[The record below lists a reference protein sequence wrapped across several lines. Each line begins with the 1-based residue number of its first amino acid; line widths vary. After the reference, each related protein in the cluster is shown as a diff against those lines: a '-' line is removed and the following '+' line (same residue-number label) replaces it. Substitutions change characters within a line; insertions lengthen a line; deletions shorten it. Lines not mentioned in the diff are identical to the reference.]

1 MRRTL
6 LPATG
11 CVTHHVPAERQSQ
24 RHRAAV
30 AEQTLAW
37 LGLFQAYPD
46 QPQMSVA
53 AALSC
58 LLLLATWY
66 GHQTRPAVAQATD
79 PPRAALAQAAPDD
92 ARAARDR
99 AETPSGQPDVAPA
112 QAGIAPVD
120 DPAGK
125 ASQAPAATSE
135 REGTA
140 SALKSQA
147 GDPSG
152 TDPNAAAPPDDIL
165 GLILAGGPLNIVFMS
180 VLGLF
185 SLAAVAVALERLVQT
200 SRRRLLPAP
209 LLTGLAE
216 LIRRGELHPQ
226 AYHELCHRHPSPL
239 ACVLQAGL
247 ARLGRPANEIE
258 KAMEDTLARE
268 VSQLRARIRPLSVIG
283 SVVPLVGLLGT
294 VVGMLEAFR
303 TASTAGLGKAELLAK
318 GIYLALETTVAGLVI
333 AIPAMLAAAWLGARV
348 ERAMFVIDERMME
361 LLPLVPRMQQ
371 PPAERSGSRG
381 GQNPLL
387 SSRS

>member
-11 CVTHHVPAERQSQ
+11 CAKRHLPAEQQ
-24 RHRAAV
+24 PERHWAAV
-30 AEQTLAW
+30 AKQDLKRQD
-37 LGLFQAYPD
+37 LFQA
-46 QPQMSVA
+46 
-53 AALSC
+53 ALDRPRMLARLAC
-58 LLLLATWY
+58 LLLLASWY
-66 GHQTRPAVAQATD
+66 GQEARPAVAQATE
-79 PPRAALAQAAPDD
+79 P
-92 ARAARDR
+92 ARAAVAQASSDDATAALGR
-99 AETPSGQPDVAPA
+99 AEPPSGEPDAAPAHTGVAPA
-112 QAGIAPVD
+112 GDAA
-120 DPAGK
+120 AK
-125 ASQAPAATSE
+125 ASQGPAAAPES
-135 REGTA
+135 EGTA
-140 SALKSQA
+140 FASQ
-147 GDPSG
+147 GEPGGPSG
-152 TDPNAAAPPDDIL
+152 TDPNAPAPPDDIL

-216 LIRRGELHPQ
+216 LVRRGELHPQ
-226 AYHELCHRHPSPL
+226 AYHELCHGHPSPL
-239 ACVLQAGL
+239 ASVLQAGL

-283 SVVPLVGLLGT
+283 SVAPLVGLLGT

-318 GIYLALETTVAGLVI
+318 GIYLALETTVAGLAI
-333 AIPAMLAAAWLGARV
+333 AIPAMLAAAWLQARV
-348 ERAMFVIDERMME
+348 ERATFVIDERMME
-361 LLPLVPRMQQ
+361 VLSLVPRMQQ
-371 PPAERSGSRG
+371 PPAERSVSRG

>member
-1 MRRTL
+1 MAAHART
-6 LPATG
+6 P
-11 CVTHHVPAERQSQ
+11 QS
-24 RHRAAV
+24 
-30 AEQTLAW
+30 
-37 LGLFQAYPD
+37 LFQPAP
-46 QPQMSVA
+46 QRPQMFVA
-53 AALSC
+53 AALAS
-58 LLLLATWY
+58 LLVLAIWY
-66 GHQTRPAVAQATD
+66 GLEARPAAAQETE
-79 PPRAALAQAAPDD
+79 PVTTALAQAAPDD
-92 ARAARDR
+92 AVGARDQ
-99 AETPSGQPDVAPA
+99 AETPFGQPGAAPA
-112 QAGIAPVD
+112 QLGLAP
-120 DPAGK
+120 AEEAAAK
-125 ASQAPAATSE
+125 ASQGPAAGPES
-135 REGTA
+135 EGTA
-140 SALKSQA
+140 FASGVQA
-147 GDPSG
+147 GGPSG
-152 TDPNAAAPPDDIL
+152 TDPNAAAPDDIL

-226 AYHELCHRHPSPL
+226 AYHELCQGHASPL
-239 ACVLQAGL
+239 ASVLQAGL

-283 SVVPLVGLLGT
+283 SVAPLVGLLGT

-318 GIYLALETTVAGLVI
+318 GIYLALETTVAGLAI
-333 AIPAMLAAAWLGARV
+333 AIPAMLAAAWLQARV

-361 LLPLVPRMQQ
+361 ILPLVPRMQQ
-371 PPAERSGSRG
+371 PPAERSGSRS

-387 SSRS
+387 STRS